1 MSADVLLARLEGVKS
16 TGPGRWIA
24 KCPGHSDRSPS
35 LSVRELADG
44 RVLLHDFAGC
54 PPGDVL
60 AAVGMTINDLF
71 PERIGHHIQPSRS
84 RVPAADLLLL
94 IADEVEVVGIA
105 AGLLIENKTLS
116 ETDWQRLIKAS
127 HRISGAVME
136 IRR

>member
-1 MSADVLLARLEGVKS
+1 MSADALLARLEGVKA
-16 TGPGRWIA
+16 TGSGRWIA

-35 LSVRELADG
+35 LSIRELSDG
-44 RVLLHDFAGC
+44 RVLIHDFAGC

-60 AAVGMTINDLF
+60 AAVGLDMTDLF

-94 IADEVEVVGIA
+94 IADEAEIVGMA
-105 AGLLIENKTLS
+105 AGLLIEHKTLS
-116 ETDWQRLIKAS
+116 ESDWQRLIKAS